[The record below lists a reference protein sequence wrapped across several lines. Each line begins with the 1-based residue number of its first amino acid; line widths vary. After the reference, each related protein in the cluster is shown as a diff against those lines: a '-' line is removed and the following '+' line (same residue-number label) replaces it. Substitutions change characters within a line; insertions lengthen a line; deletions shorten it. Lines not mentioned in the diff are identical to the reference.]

1 MGRRKIYQKWI
12 DKFMDKHPIVAAF
25 VLSLL
30 LFVSTIILIT
40 VIGFNWFTIF
50 CLGLAIM
57 LLIIGIIMAIRY
69 QKKRKRKKKIKQKLD
84 DLNVEEIDRLLP
96 YEFEDW
102 LTDFLNENGFNA
114 EHTRYSGDFGA
125 DIIAIRGGIKYAIS
139 CKKYSNGL
147 GVRSV
152 QEIIAAMDYYHAD
165 TGWVVS
171 TAPYFTSQA
180 YELAKTRH
188 VKLFTKNE
196 LLEKLSELKNKQ
208 SV

>member
-1 MGRRKIYQKWI
+1 MARRKTYQKWI
-12 DKFMDKHPIVAAF
+12 DKFTDKHPIIAAF
-25 VLSLL
+25 VFSLL
-30 LFVSTIILIT
+30 LFASTIVLIT
-40 VIGFNWFTIF
+40 AIGFNWFTIF
-50 CLGLAIM
+50 TLGLAIVV
-57 LLIIGIIMAIRY
+57 LIIGIIMAIKY
-69 QKKRKRKKKIKQKLD
+69 QKKRKRKKIVKQKLNSI
-84 DLNVEEIDRLLP
+84 NVEEIDKLLP

-102 LTDFLNENGFNA
+102 LTDFLNDNGFTA
-114 EHTRYSGDFGA
+114 EHTKYSGDFGA

-165 TGWVVS
+165 IGWVVS

-188 VKLFTKNE
+188 VKLFAKNE

>member
-1 MGRRKIYQKWI
+1 MARRKKYQKWI
-12 DKFMDKHPIVAAF
+12 DKFTDKHPIVAAF
-25 VLSLL
+25 VLGLL
-30 LFVSTIILIT
+30 LFASTIVLIT
-40 VIGFNWFTIF
+40 AIGFNWFTIF
-50 CLGLAIM
+50 TLGLAIIV
-57 LLIIGIIMAIRY
+57 LILGIITAIKY
-69 QKKRKRKKKIKQKLD
+69 QKKRKRKKKIKQRLNN
-84 DLNVEEIDRLLP
+84 LNVEEIDRLLP

-114 EHTRYSGDFGA
+114 EHTKYSGDFGA
-125 DIIAIRGGIKYAIS
+125 DIIAIRRGIKYAIS

-147 GVRSV
+147 GIRSV
-152 QEIIAAMDYYHAD
+152 QEIIAAMDYYNAD
-165 TGWVVS
+165 IGWVVS

-188 VKLFTKNE
+188 VKLFAKNE